1 LLIAYLSFLG
11 GQWFMY
17 HPLEQNDIIGSPLF
31 SLFLNIKECK
41 PFSSSCKKTDKF
53 NQVVLLANL

>member
-1 LLIAYLSFLG
+1 
-11 GQWFMY
+11 MY

-53 NQVVLLANL
+53 NQVVLLANLWLPA